1 MNSKKSAQI
10 RFLSHAVLE
19 RLRLSTTKVVA
30 SIEQLIH
37 ERGNAKVWNAPKSVI
52 TPPDGR
58 YMMATIAAAD
68 NPPVLAVK
76 TLLLNPKNTM
86 RGLKSIYAMVTLMDS
101 ETGIPLAILD
111 GGWVTALRTAGLSAV
126 AAKRMANLDSSVAA
140 FIGCG
145 VQAQSHL
152 KAFAD
157 LFPLKEIHAF
167 GRGIQNRD
175 ALCRSAEGLGLA
187 AIASRTAQ
195 DAVQNA
201 DLIVTSVTISPELKP
216 FLDAQWL
223 KAGAFVTMTDLAA
236 PWFPQS
242 MSRFDRII
250 IDDQEQE
257 AAMLKPLVRSE
268 LVSGDLTDLVNGL
281 IAGRVSAIE
290 RNAFVFRGLAL
301 GDLAIS
307 ALAYEHAVKTGRGI
321 LVDF

>member
-19 RLRLSTTKVVA
+19 RLQLSTTEVVA

-37 ERGNAKVWNAPKSVI
+37 ERGNEKVWNAPKSVI

-152 KAFAD
+152 KAVAD